1 MIFSIVSS
9 SIAIS
14 LSRLMMDVRLKRGA
28 TDGQD
33 TESGMID
40 GVSWSCS
47 VDCSAKRP
55 QCSPCRRASTMVES
69 LECSKCESD
78 AEKLV

>member
-1 MIFSIVSS
+1 
-9 SIAIS
+9 
-14 LSRLMMDVRLKRGA
+14 MMDVRLERGT

-33 TESGMID
+33 TETDMID
-40 GVSWSCS
+40 GVSWGCS

-55 QCSPCRRASTMVES
+55 QCSPYRRASTMVEP
-69 LECSKCESD
+69 LECSKCEPD